1 MTETDANFPDP
12 DIPTISYLGIE
23 QPKIDSEI
31 TYLDK
36 NNIDE
41 SIQKNLSKKDVYES
55 DTHKIYN
62 LILVQTHE
70 KLQEKAALD
79 ATFKAVKD
87 DQEPIGYMM
96 ILKRLCFLI
105 QSEQHPIRSFF
116 LDIRRLYNTM
126 SYVNKNT
133 TK

>member
-1 MTETDANFPDP
+1 MTETATTFPNP
-12 DIPTISYLGIE
+12 EMPTITDLGTKHQQTDAE
-23 QPKIDSEI
+23 M
-31 TYLDK
+31 TYLEKRNINEAIRQKLGKK
-36 NNIDE
+36 N
-41 SIQKNLSKKDVYES
+41 VYES